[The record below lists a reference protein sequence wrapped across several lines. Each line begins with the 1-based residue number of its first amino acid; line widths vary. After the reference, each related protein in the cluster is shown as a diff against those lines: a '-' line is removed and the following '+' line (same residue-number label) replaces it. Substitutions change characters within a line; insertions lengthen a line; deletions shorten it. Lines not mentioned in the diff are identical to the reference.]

1 MIRILVKRFFTLPD
15 SIRQNPRE
23 RSFRYDPDHKMKN
36 TFGTSVTATVFGES
50 HGPGLGIVL
59 DGIAPGL
66 DVDENYIRSKLSL
79 RRPTGAIST
88 SRREPDRFQI
98 ISGVYKGK
106 TTGTPLC
113 ITIPNE
119 SVRSSDYD
127 SELRIPRPGHADY
140 TGHVKYHGF
149 ESQTGG
155 GHFSGRV
162 TAALVA
168 GGAILMNALEK
179 KGIQIGTHAAR
190 VAGINDAPFTDLET
204 EVPLLNQKVFPLLD
218 DEACKAMKAA
228 ILEAAA
234 DGDSVGGV
242 LETAVIGMPAGVGE
256 PWFDSVEGVFAHALY
271 SIPAVK
277 GVEFGDGFAFAELRG
292 SQANDAFGI
301 ADGKVVTKTNHNG
314 GVLGGITTGM
324 PIIFRVAVKPTPSIF
339 KEQDSVNLQ
348 TMTPA
353 QLTLCGRHDP
363 AIVHRARAVVDSV
376 TAIVLADLLAV
387 RYGTDWIAQ

>member
-1 MIRILVKRFFTLPD
+1 
-15 SIRQNPRE
+15 
-23 RSFRYDPDHKMKN
+23 MKN
-36 TFGTSVTATVFGES
+36 TFGNSVTATLFGES

-98 ISGVYKGK
+98 ISGVWNGK

-113 ITIPNE
+113 ILIPNE
-119 SVRSSDYD
+119 SARSEDY
-127 SELRIPRPGHADY
+127 EKTLRLPRPGHADY

-149 ESQTGG
+149 ENPYGG

-179 KGIQIGTHAAR
+179 KGILIGTHAAR
-190 VAGINDAPFTDLET
+190 VAGIDDLPFGDLEKD
-204 EVPLLNQKVFPLLD
+204 VPALNSKVFPILD
-218 DEACKAMKAA
+218 DEACKKMKAA

-234 DGDSVGGV
+234 DGDSVGGI

-277 GVEFGDGFAFAELRG
+277 GVEFGGGFGLAELRG
-292 SQANDAFGI
+292 SQANDPFTVEN
-301 ADGKVVTKTNHNG
+301 GKIVTKTNRCG
-314 GVLGGITTGM
+314 GILGGITTGM
-324 PIIFRVAVKPTPSIF
+324 PIVFRTAIKPTPSIF
-339 KEQDSVNLQ
+339 REQESVDLV
-348 TMTPA
+348 TGEPMP
-353 QLTLCGRHDP
+353 LKLCGRHDP
-363 AIVHRARAVVDSV
+363 AIVHRARAVVDGV
-376 TAIVLADLLAV
+376 TAIVLADLLAT
-387 RYGTDWIAQ
+387 RYGTDWIAQK